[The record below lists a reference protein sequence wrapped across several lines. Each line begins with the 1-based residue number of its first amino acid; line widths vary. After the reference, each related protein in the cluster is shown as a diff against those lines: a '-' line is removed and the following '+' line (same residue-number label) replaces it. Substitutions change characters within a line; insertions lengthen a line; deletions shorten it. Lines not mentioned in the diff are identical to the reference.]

1 MNKYTIIVLT
11 IILSLVGSTAAAQE
25 HTGNA
30 YDKALEQ
37 YNLGRFET
45 ACDILLPRIKELS
58 NQERVRAY
66 RILALSS
73 LYMGDTQAAEGYAR
87 ELLTLDPYYT
97 VYNDSQR
104 FADLI
109 ELVKRGK
116 RATITTASRTA
127 ESLDEVPVPVTLI
140 TAEMI
145 ENSGA
150 RNLKELLCTYVP
162 SMTNVESND
171 ETNMAMRGLYSSSQ
185 EVLLI
190 MVNGHRLNS
199 YSTNAAR
206 PDFSI
211 SLEKIKQ
218 VEVLRGP
225 ASSLYGGVALA
236 GVVNIITKDG
246 IEQDGITAHATIG
259 NYGQKKGGFLFGK
272 HLFNTDIMAWA
283 TIYSATGEKLTPR
296 EDDIYSMN
304 FGKITIGGF
313 NHRPSYDYGLN
324 LKHGDLS
331 LMFSKTFSK
340 TVSQYSIMFC
350 PFDYDKYGRFDGNK
364 PGFYTA
370 NTHLNIG
377 YEHAFN
383 KNFSMKATAT
393 YDRGENGQC
402 QVSGDLWSYA
412 EYQVPAYGPD
422 GDNLY
427 LGDYAFQI
435 ARWKDET
442 YGMLLQ
448 GNYSYTAGN
457 HEGNL
462 VAGVQLQKTEVSDS
476 YFAEGDSCELIRYT
490 YPIKEKGILGGS
502 ELLFNAFAQYRHVIS
517 KTFILNA
524 GIRYDSKEH
533 TFYNAIREWSP
544 RLSLVYY
551 KPTWSAKIGYSKS
564 FVDASY
570 FTRLNNFDTTN
581 GDPALAPEYQYSW
594 QASFTKHWTPLFTTE
609 LTAFYNHTSNIV
621 ISSEMQYVNAGKLE
635 NMGLE
640 LAASYNSKKWMAHLA
655 ASYQKPL
662 SSIDYT
668 ANSSRVYNVPNFSA
682 NLVLTYRP
690 LDKLSIST
698 HLNAMGEQ
706 TSTISKLYDPE
717 SPDLIY
723 YDIPLHVLWNM
734 NAAYTYS
741 VFTFKAD
748 VHNILGKHYL
758 QGGGSLLPI
767 YQQGRWF
774 TLGVEV
780 NF

>member
-1 MNKYTIIVLT
+1 MNKYTIIILT
-11 IILSLVGSTAAAQE
+11 IILSLMGSTAAAQE
-25 HTGNA
+25 QTGNA

-116 RATITTASRTA
+116 KATITTASRTA

-283 TIYSATGEKLTPR
+283 TIYNATGEKYYQEP
-296 EDDIYSMN
+296 EYPSDAYN
-304 FGKITIGGF
+304 YVVIGGF
-313 NHRPSYDYGLN
+313 NQRPSYDYGLT
-324 LKHGDLS
+324 LKYGG
-331 LMFSKTFSK
+331 FSMMLNNSFSK
-340 TVSQYSIMFC
+340 TVSQFCIMSS
-350 PFDYDKYGRFDGNK
+350 PYDYERYGIMDGNK
-364 PGFYTA
+364 PGFFTA
-370 NTHLNIG
+370 NTHVNLA
-377 YEHAFN
+377 YEHS
-383 KNFSMKATAT
+383 FSPCFSIKATAT
-393 YDRGENGQC
+393 YDRGDNYHY
-402 QVSGDLWSYA
+402 QVSGDNWSV
-412 EYQVPAYGPD
+412 VPYPLPIYWPD
-422 GDNLY
+422 GKPVY
-427 LGDYAFQI
+427 LGDYAFQM
-435 ARWKDET
+435 AKWKDDT
-442 YGMLLQ
+442 FGMLLQ
-448 GNYSYTAGN
+448 GSYSYTAGN
-457 HEGNL
+457 HSGEL
-462 VAGVQLQKTEVSDS
+462 VAGVQLLSTEVSES
-476 YFAEGDSCELIRYT
+476 YYAEGDSCNHIAYT
-490 YPIKEKGILGGS
+490 YPVDKKGILGGS
-502 ELLFNAFAQYRHVIS
+502 EVLFNAFVQYRHSIS
-517 KTFILNA
+517 KRFIINA
-524 GIRYDSKEH
+524 GIRYDSKQH
-533 TFYNAIREWSP
+533 TFYDAIREWSP

-551 KPTWSAKIGYSKS
+551 KPTWSAKLSYSKS

-570 FTRLNNFDTTN
+570 FCRLNTFDTTV
-581 GDPALAPEYQYSW
+581 GDPSLNPEYQYSW
-594 QASFTKHWTPLFTTE
+594 QATFTKHWTPAFTTE
-609 LTAFYNHTSNIV
+609 LTSFYNHTSNIV
-621 ISSEMQYVNAGKLE
+621 ISYDYMYVNAGNLE
-635 NMGLE
+635 NAGLE
-640 LAASYNSKKWMAHLA
+640 LSSSYTSKKWMANLS
-655 ASYQKPL
+655 ASYQAPL
-662 SSIDYT
+662 SHLDYT
-668 ANSSRVYNVPNFSA
+668 ANSTRVYNVPNISA

-690 LDKLSIST
+690 VEQFSIST
-698 HLNAMGEQ
+698 HLNALGEQ
-706 TSTISKLYDPE
+706 TSIRSKMDASGKTSSTYF
-717 SPDLIY
+717 
-723 YDIPLHVLWNM
+723 DIPFHVLWNM
-734 NAAYTYS
+734 HAKYTLS
-741 VFTFKAD
+741 AFTIKAD
-748 VHNILGKHYL
+748 VHNIIGNHYL
-758 QGGGSLLPI
+758 QGGGFLLPL

-774 TLGVEV
+774 TFGVEV
-780 NF
+780 SL